1 MAFKD
6 LDVWM
11 NGQHVGQ
18 WFWTR
23 TGTPGLHYETSW
35 VRSPNARPLS
45 VSLPIPAG
53 GGDVMGTAVENYF
66 DNLLPDSK
74 RIRDRLRRRFTLP
87 STRAA
92 DLLAAIGRDCVGA
105 VQLMPVGVQPP
116 RHDLIDS
123 TPLTDTQVESLIADV
138 DNDSPDEHS
147 IAHDFR
153 ISIAGAQEKTA
164 LLRIGDRWHLPEG
177 ATPTTHIFK
186 LPLGLI
192 GNMRADMMD
201 SVENEWL
208 CAKLLGELGFDVA
221 PTEMALFGQQKV
233 LVVERFDRQWMD
245 NKRWIAR
252 LPQEDFCQAN
262 GWPGDLKYESDGGP
276 GMRAGFTLLSGSSNA
291 RADSLQFAL
300 VQLAFW
306 IMAATDGHAKNFSI
320 FLERRGGYR
329 MTPLYDVL
337 SAWPIIGN
345 GPNQVSPQR
354 AKLAMALRSK
364 NAHYH
369 LQEIHTR
376 HWQTL
381 AQQSGVPHA
390 FDSMVALVLQ
400 VPDALERAE
409 ALLPKG
415 FPAKVFKSIR
425 AGMLAQVRRFTDEL
439 P

>member
-23 TGTPGLHYETSW
+23 TGTPRLHYEAGW
-35 VRSPNARPLS
+35 VQSPNARPLS

-53 GGDVMGTAVENYF
+53 GGDVMGAAVENYF
-66 DNLLPDSK
+66 DNLLPDST
-74 RIRDRLRRRFTLP
+74 RIRERLRRRFRLP
-87 STRAA
+87 STKAA

-105 VQLMPVGVQPP
+105 VQLMPAGVQPP
-116 RHDLIDS
+116 RHDQIDS
-123 TPLTDTQVESLIADV
+123 TPLTDTQVERIIADV
-138 DNDSPDEHS
+138 DNDTPDEQA

-164 LLRIGDRWHLPEG
+164 LLRIGERWHLPEG

-192 GNMRADMMD
+192 GNMRADMTD

-208 CAKLLGELGFDVA
+208 CAKLLGELGFNVA
-221 PTEMALFGQQKV
+221 ATEMAVFGSQKV

-245 NKRWIAR
+245 NSRWIAR

-276 GMRAGFTLLSGSSNA
+276 GMRAGFTLLSGSNNA
-291 RADSLQFAL
+291 KADSLQFAL

-320 FLERRGGYR
+320 FLERGGGYR

-345 GPNQVSPQR
+345 GPSQVNPRR

-364 NAHYH
+364 NAHNS

-376 HWQTL
+376 HWQAL
-381 AQQSGVPHA
+381 AQQSGVPNA

-425 AGMLAQVRRFTDEL
+425 SGMLAQARRFTDEMT
-439 P
+439 